1 MTQLQVV
8 YDAFLGKM
16 LEDEWLNWD
25 LEDIEADWRVLLN
38 AALPWFKFPRVS
50 LDIVVDEEDDE
61 EKFEADL
68 NNEEIQIIATY
79 MKCEWLNRTILTWEN
94 VKPLYEERDF
104 SQANLLDKFN
114 EMLAAEKKNA
124 ARLEAVYY
132 RSIKRKPFG
141 YSQLATAID

>member
-1 MTQLQVV
+1 MTQLQVI

-25 LEDIEADWRVLLN
+25 LEEIQADWRILLN

-50 LDIVVDEEDDE
+50 LDITVDDEDGE
-61 EKFEADL
+61 EKFEEDL

-114 EMLAAEKKNA
+114 AMLAAERKNA

-141 YSQLATAID
+141 YRQMATAID